1 MSNTGTTPTFAAA
14 QATLLQRASASRRL
28 AKLPLCLL
36 IACSAAFGG
45 IQVAGVSNRAVLL
58 VFLGV
63 LLLAMG
69 AATLN
74 SLQEI
79 KTDGC
84 MQRTKQRP
92 LVQGE
97 LSKRFA
103 LWQAALFVGGG
114 LLVLQLA
121 SQSPV
126 APVLGLLAL
135 LLYNGCYTPLKQVS
149 LCALVPGAL
158 CGAIP
163 PLIGLTAVGG
173 KLFSQQAFL
182 LSALLILWQVPH
194 FFLVQLRHKRD
205 YQLSVQPN
213 FLRYFAET
221 GLRKMAVVWISAL
234 GFVMLLFT
242 VTPMVTNILNC
253 CLVVTSAVT
262 FTVFISSHLLSA
274 KRRNYRLLFI
284 SLNAMLVT
292 HMLLLTF

>member
-1 MSNTGTTPTFAAA
+1 MSNTGNTSTLAAA
-14 QATLLQRASASRRL
+14 QSTLLQRASASRRL

-45 IQVAGVSNRAVLL
+45 SQVTGASGRALLL

-74 SLQEI
+74 SLQEV
-79 KTDGC
+79 KADGR

-92 LVQGE
+92 LVRGE
-97 LSKRFA
+97 LSKCFA
-103 LWQAALFVGGG
+103 LWQAALLVVCG
-114 LLVLQLA
+114 LLGLQLA

-126 APVLGLLAL
+126 TPVLGLLAL

-149 LCALVPGAL
+149 LYALVPGAL

-163 PLIGLTAVGG
+163 PLIGMTAVGG

-205 YQLSVQPN
+205 YQCSVQPN
-213 FLRYFAET
+213 VLQCFTET

-242 VTPMVTNILNC
+242 VTPMVTNILSC
-253 CLVVTSAVT
+253 CLVVTSAVI
-262 FTVFISSHLLSA
+262 FTVFISSHLLSC

-292 HMLLLTF
+292 HMLLLAF